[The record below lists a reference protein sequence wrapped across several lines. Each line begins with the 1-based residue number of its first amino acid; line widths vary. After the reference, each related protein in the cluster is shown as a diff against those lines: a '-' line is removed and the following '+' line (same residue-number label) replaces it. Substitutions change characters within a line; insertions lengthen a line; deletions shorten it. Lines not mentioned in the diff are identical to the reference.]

1 MVIIHLPS
9 TMDTSCLKEML
20 KKNRFEI
27 PGALWYSDACAIGSA
42 IKMDASVTAAGGSG
56 SGSGLQAEGL
66 YHYKMGVSQ
75 SRSLFSGVTWGPI

>member
-1 MVIIHLPS
+1 MF
-9 TMDTSCLKEML
+9 KNML
-20 KKNRFEI
+20 KVFCVEI

-66 YHYKMGVSQ
+66 YHYKMGPPCPSF
-75 SRSLFSGVTWGPI
+75 LLE